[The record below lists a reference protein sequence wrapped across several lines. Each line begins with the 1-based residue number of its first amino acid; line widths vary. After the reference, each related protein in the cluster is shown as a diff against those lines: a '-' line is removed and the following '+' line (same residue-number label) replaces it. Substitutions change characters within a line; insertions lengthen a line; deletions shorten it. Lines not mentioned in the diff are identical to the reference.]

1 MKSAAAEVIQIIL
14 QTEHHDISKYDDAF
28 LMQSLKRR
36 LELTQQSD
44 FSAYLDTLVLD
55 ETERTAFLDSLKNHY
70 TEFFRSGLVFSYL
83 EHRILPALVSQLTP
97 NRELRIWS
105 AGCSTGQEPYSLAIL
120 LENLAEKYREP
131 FRYRIIATDLSQDA
145 LNAAVDGVYC
155 QDAVQNLRLKD
166 LTSYFERAYDSYAVS
181 DRLKK
186 HVSFSRYDL
195 FDPSSA
201 NPQESIFGNFDLVMC
216 SNVLLYYNELAQQF
230 ILKKLI
236 NSMVI
241 DGYLITGEAER
252 SAVKKCTGICAVSPP
267 NPIFKKTFEVQH
279 EAE

>member
-1 MKSAAAEVIQIIL
+1 MELIRIIR
-14 QTEHHDISKYDDAF
+14 QTEHHDISKFDELF

-36 LELTQQSD
+36 QEILQESSLSVYLLSL
-44 FSAYLDTLVLD
+44 SAS
-55 ETERTAFLDSLKNHY
+55 EEERRALLLSLNNSY
-70 TEFFRSGLVFSYL
+70 TEFFRSGFVFSYL
-83 EHRILPALVSQLTP
+83 EYRLLPGLIELLPP

-120 LENLAEKYREP
+120 LENIAEKRRDP
-131 FRYRIIATDLSQDA
+131 FRYRIIATDIQQDA
-145 LNAAVDGVYC
+145 LDAACKGVYSEE
-155 QDAVQNLRLKD
+155 AVQNLRLKD
-166 LTSYFERAYDSYAVS
+166 ISAFFERSDCNYTVS
-181 DRLKK
+181 NRLKK

-216 SNVLLYYNELAQQF
+216 SNVLLYYNEAAQRF
-230 ILKKLI
+230 ILNKLI

-241 DGYLITGEAER
+241 DGYLITGEAEQ
-252 SAVKKCTGICAVSPP
+252 SSTKKSVGICAVSPP
-267 NPIFKKTFEVQH
+267 SPIFKKTFEVQN

>member
-1 MKSAAAEVIQIIL
+1 MKSAAAEVIQIIR
-14 QTEHHDISKYDDAF
+14 QTEHHDISKYDESF

-44 FSAYLDTLVLD
+44 FSAYLDTLLQS

-97 NRELRIWS
+97 SSELRIWS

-120 LENLAEKYREP
+120 LENMAEKQRVP

-145 LNAAVDGVYC
+145 LIAADKGIYN

-166 LTSYFERAYDSYAVS
+166 MTAYFEHKHESYAVS

-216 SNVLLYYNELAQQF
+216 SNVLLYYNETAQRF
-230 ILKKLI
+230 ILQKLI

-252 SAVKKCTGICAVSPP
+252 SAAKKCAGLCAVSPP